1 MVFQRKK
8 TVEKLEG
15 GKKSVINHMF
25 WCAATTD
32 DNDGDIREAKWLSI
46 TNHIKNKHRGH
57 GWQPATCIFQMCSWK
72 IGGVVTGKRNG

>member
-1 MVFQRKK
+1 MAFQGKK

-32 DNDGDIREAKWLSI
+32 DNDDGDIREAM
-46 TNHIKNKHRGH
+46 
-57 GWQPATCIFQMCSWK
+57 ATSYFPNVFMEDWW
-72 IGGVVTGKRNG
+72 VVTGKRNG